1 MPKRQSNRIQR
12 RIVPKDAIDP
22 EVLDQ
27 YANQA
32 RYTGSPIHKRYPADY
47 GFHPP
52 VSPRPDKS
60 LCDGS
65 RIVKRAEAKALFQ
78 DGIKRGMVSACTEG
92 ELPKYVWAMDEYGHV
107 YEAKRGGDGSEYH
120 GYELSD
126 DDGDM
131 KRLVIKEWNLR
142 CRTNS

>member
-32 RYTGSPIHKRYPADY
+32 RYSGSPLHKRHPADY

-52 VSPRPDKS
+52 VSPRPTKS
-60 LCDGS
+60 LCDGN
-65 RIVKRAEAKALFQ
+65 RIIRRAEAQALFQ
-78 DGIKRGMVSACTEG
+78 KGIQRGMISAPTEG
-92 ELPKYVWAMDEYGHV
+92 ELPKYVWAVDEQGHV
-107 YEAKRGGDGSEYH
+107 YEAKRGGNGLEYH
-120 GYELSD
+120 GYELGD

-142 CRTNS
+142 CQTNS

>member
-1 MPKRQSNRIQR
+1 MPKRQSNRIKR
-12 RIVPKDAIDP
+12 RIVPKDAIDSK
-22 EVLDQ
+22 VLDQ

-32 RYTGSPIHKRYPADY
+32 RYIGSPIHKRHPADY

-52 VSPRPDKS
+52 VSPRLDKS

-65 RIVKRAEAKALFQ
+65 RRMHLAEAQALFRE
-78 DGIKRGMVSACTEG
+78 GIKRGMISTCTES
-92 ELPKYVWAMDEYGHV
+92 ELPKYVWAVDVAGHV

-120 GYELSD
+120 GYELGD

-131 KRLVIKEWNLR
+131 KRLVIKEWDLR
-142 CRTNS
+142 C

>member
-12 RIVPKDAIDP
+12 RIVSKEAIDP
-22 EVLDQ
+22 EVLNQ

-32 RYTGSPIHKRYPADY
+32 RYTGSPLHKRHPADY
-47 GFHPP
+47 GFNPP
-52 VSPRPDKS
+52 VSPRLDKS
-60 LCDGS
+60 LCDGN
-65 RIVKRAEAKALFQ
+65 RRLLRAEAQALFLE
-78 DGIKRGMVSACTEG
+78 GIQRGMVNACTEG
-92 ELPKYVWAMDEYGHV
+92 ALPKYVWAMDEDGRA

-120 GYELSD
+120 GYELGD

-142 CRTNS
+142 CQTHS

>member
-12 RIVPKDAIDP
+12 RIVSKDAIDP
-22 EVLDQ
+22 EILGR

-32 RYTGSPIHKRYPADY
+32 RYTGSPHHKRHPADY

-52 VSPRPDKS
+52 VSPRLTKS

-65 RIVKRAEAKALFQ
+65 RRMPLAEAQALFRE
-78 DGIKRGMVSACTEG
+78 GIQRGMISACIEG
-92 ELPKYVWAMDEYGHV
+92 ELPKYVWAMDEQGHV

-120 GYELSD
+120 GYELGD

-131 KRLVIKEWNLR
+131 KRLVVKEWNSR
-142 CRTNS
+142 CQTN